1 MKLTDEQ
8 KQFLRENFKETPNLL
23 DLTRNL
29 FSDETLDGRTKEG
42 RAVRAFLAEE
52 SLKYETTK
60 WDKVEDIEL
69 SSEQIEFVKAQ
80 AKNGLSAFQIADMLF
95 ASNNIKRFSKEH
107 VSVLEFLREYEPA
120 YIHDSE
126 SAVNRVYNPP
136 KLFST
141 GLNKVNEFTIQEL
154 EEGKLSYDE
163 RECVKTLIRSLSAPR
178 LIQVISTYT
187 SMKDRILFEAEFV
200 RATWDKP
207 DLTSDEINLYIN
219 VCVDYIHLK
228 NISSHIEKLNQMF
241 NEVEDQQDMTVRL
254 AEVLK
259 SKTDEYDKC
268 EKRMESLIKKLNG
281 DRAERLKNRR
291 QENAT
296 ILSLVRN
303 FQVEEERKR
312 MIQLA
317 EMQKKLVE
325 EETVRLDDMDSW
337 KARILGISKQD
348 AT

>member
-126 SAVNRVYNPP
+126 SAVNRAYNPP

-141 GLNKVNEFTIQEL
+141 GLNKL
-154 EEGKLSYDE
+154 
-163 RECVKTLIRSLSAPR
+163 
-178 LIQVISTYT
+178 
-187 SMKDRILFEAEFV
+187 
-200 RATWDKP
+200 
-207 DLTSDEINLYIN
+207 
-219 VCVDYIHLK
+219 
-228 NISSHIEKLNQMF
+228 
-241 NEVEDQQDMTVRL
+241 
-254 AEVLK
+254 
-259 SKTDEYDKC
+259 
-268 EKRMESLIKKLNG
+268 
-281 DRAERLKNRR
+281 
-291 QENAT
+291 
-296 ILSLVRN
+296 
-303 FQVEEERKR
+303 
-312 MIQLA
+312 
-317 EMQKKLVE
+317 
-325 EETVRLDDMDSW
+325 
-337 KARILGISKQD
+337 
-348 AT
+348 